1 MPDTIRISGSCAH
14 PWRRGF
20 LTAMI
25 GAVFPLPASAEQ
37 QPVLALHEL
46 VVSAQDSIDRH
57 EIAVLVVV
65 LGLVLFA
72 VVTAIMLVRA
82 RTRWTRLETSSR
94 DEIAALRSDLDRANA
109 LLFSEPQVMVDWPAG
124 SDEPRIDGDP
134 AIVGVA
140 APHRVLA
147 FGTWLEAGKASA
159 MEQAV
164 ENLRS
169 RGEGFSL
176 TLTTL
181 HGHPIEVQG
190 RAIGGRAVL
199 RLKDAI
205 GVKRDLAELLSRH
218 ESLLSEVASLRALI
232 ENLPSPVWTRDAAGQ
247 LTFANAA
254 YARAVEAKT
263 AADAVTRRLE
273 LLDSSARDNISRAR
287 IASGA
292 YAGRLPAVVA
302 GARRTFDVLDFR
314 TETGSAGI
322 GLDATEAET
331 MRVALGRMVDAHRRT
346 LDQLSTGV
354 AMFAADQRLTF
365 YNAAYRALWDLDAA
379 YLDQGPTDSAVIEA
393 LRSARKLPEEQDFR
407 QWKAQLH
414 EAYRAVEAKEY
425 MWHLPDGR
433 TVRVVTTPNPDGG
446 VTYLF
451 HDVTERLDLDRRF
464 EEMIRVQGETLDN
477 LAEGVAVFASDGR
490 LRLHNSA
497 FARMWHLAPQAL
509 AERPHIETIT
519 ALCRPLHGDNATWQ
533 KLREF
538 VTAIDSREP
547 IEARLERRDGTVV
560 DCTTVPLPN
569 GATLVTF
576 HDVTDSVNVE
586 RALRERN
593 EALEDA
599 DKIKIDFVHHVSYEL
614 RSPLTNIIGFVHLLG
629 DPSTGPLAPKQRDY
643 LDYIT
648 VSTDTLLALINNI
661 LDLATIDAGRMQLNL
676 GNVDIRATMA
686 GAAEGVQDRL
696 AGPGLTLDI
705 SAPKDIGAFTADE
718 RRLRQILFNLLANAV
733 SFSPPGAKITLR
745 AERRTDAV
753 VFAVTDR
760 GPGIPPDVLGKVFDW
775 FETHPL
781 GSQHRGPGLGL
792 SLVRSF
798 VELHGGTVSIT
809 SVVGEGTTVTCTF
822 PTGEAADDHGWRKLH
837 CDHPERG
844 GAGRLHDRYRRR
856 ARTRRPGDAVRRS
869 RRRQDHLCPRADPLS
884 RRRRHR
890 RSAEPDLHFRPD
902 L

>member
-37 QPVLALHEL
+37 QPALALHEL

-147 FGTWLEAGKASA
+147 FGSWLEAGKASA

-247 LTFANAA
+247 LTFANTA

-331 MRVALGRMVDAHRRT
+331 MRVALARMVDAHRRT

-497 FARMWHLAPQAL
+497 FARMWRLEPQAL

-822 PTGEAADDHGWRKLH
+822 PSGEAA
-837 CDHPERG
+837 
-844 GAGRLHDRYRRR
+844 AQT
-856 ARTRRPGDAVRRS
+856 AA
-869 RRRQDHLCPRADPLS
+869 
-884 RRRRHR
+884 
-890 RSAEPDLHFRPD
+890 
-902 L
+902 

>member
-20 LTAMI
+20 LSAIVGT
-25 GAVFPLPASAEQ
+25 VFPFPASAEQ
-37 QPVLALHEL
+37 KPVLALHAL
-46 VVSAQDSIDRH
+46 VASAQDSIDRH

-94 DEIAALRSDLDRANA
+94 DEIASLRSDLDRANA

-124 SDEPRIDGDP
+124 SDEPHIDGDP

-147 FGTWLEAGKASA
+147 FGSWLEAGKAFA

-199 RLKDAI
+199 RLKDAS
-205 GVKRDLAELLSRH
+205 GVKRDLVELLSRH

-232 ENLPSPVWTRDAAGQ
+232 ENLPSPVWTRDAVGR

-254 YARAVEAKT
+254 YARAVEAKSSV
-263 AADAVTRRLE
+263 DAVTRRLE
-273 LLDSSARDNISRAR
+273 LLDSAARDNILRSLA
-287 IASGA
+287 ANGS
-292 YAGRLPAVVA
+292 YTGRLPAVVA
-302 GARRTFDVLDFR
+302 GSRRTFDVLDFR
-314 TETGSAGI
+314 TDTGSAGI

-331 MRVALGRMVDAHRRT
+331 MRLALARMVDAHRRT

-354 AMFAADQRLTF
+354 AMFGADHRLTF
-365 YNAAYRALWDLDAA
+365 YNAAYRALWDLDPA

-425 MWHLPDGR
+425 TWHLPDRR
-433 TVRVVTTPNPDGG
+433 TLRVVTTPNPDGG

-490 LRLHNSA
+490 LRLHNAA
-497 FARMWHLAPQAL
+497 FARMWRLAPQAL

-519 ALCRPLHGDNATWQ
+519 ALCRPLHGDGTTWQ

-547 IEARLERRDGTVV
+547 FEARLERRDGTVL

-593 EALEDA
+593 EALVDA

-629 DPSTGPLAPKQRDY
+629 DPSTGPLAPKQREY
-643 LDYIT
+643 LDFIT

-676 GNVDIRATMA
+676 GAVDIRATMA
-686 GAAEGVQDRL
+686 AAAEGVQDRL

-705 SAPKDIGAFTADE
+705 SAPQNIGAFTADE
-718 RRLRQILFNLLANAV
+718 RRVRQILFNLLANAV
-733 SFSPPGAKITLR
+733 SFSPGGATITLR
-745 AERRTDAV
+745 AERRADAV

-760 GPGIPPDVLGKVFDW
+760 GPGIPSEVLEKVFDW
-775 FETHPL
+775 FESHSL

-822 PTGEAADDHGWRKLH
+822 PTGEAATLT
-837 CDHPERG
+837 
-844 GAGRLHDRYRRR
+844 A
-856 ARTRRPGDAVRRS
+856 A
-869 RRRQDHLCPRADPLS
+869 
-884 RRRRHR
+884 
-890 RSAEPDLHFRPD
+890 
-902 L
+902 